1 MSKRIFLLDE
11 SRVEDRLSVCFA
23 HVPDWKAKRL
33 VRDVEAWTRARL
45 RDVKQFCYVAYHKG
59 EAAGFV
65 EFLPLGFIR
74 RFKMNP
80 CRMHPNAMPSAE
92 YRGAE
97 LSQIPYPNPTFSN
110 DVFISCLWVEFSFT
124 RRGIGTMLIERLL
137 HDLKEGNILPDLE
150 TTGVQ
155 VYIEKRRPDWHPS
168 IDWPAGGVGFYEKLG
183 FVKIRNVKT
192 SEMVGWMMRK
202 TLESLSNF

>member
-1 MSKRIFLLDE
+1 
-11 SRVEDRLSVCFA
+11 
-23 HVPDWKAKRL
+23 
-33 VRDVEAWTRARL
+33 
-45 RDVKQFCYVAYHKG
+45 
-59 EAAGFV
+59 
-65 EFLPLGFIR
+65 
-74 RFKMNP
+74 
-80 CRMHPNAMPSAE
+80 
-92 YRGAE
+92 
-97 LSQIPYPNPTFSN
+97 
-110 DVFISCLWVEFSFT
+110 
-124 RRGIGTMLIERLL
+124 MLIERLL
-137 HDLKEGNILPDLE
+137 HDLKEGNILPGLE